1 MSFSPQ
7 DAPRLRAF
15 ARALLRRLFPR
26 PLRPLFGLPLLY
38 LLRTRFDGAAAATA
52 AAACVAR
59 IAARVVAGVAR
70 LEARYLLIA
79 AAHPLPDQRRGVV
92 VVIYAVHFLFSDHV
106 PHPELHRPL
115 RAARHLR
122 SLPEPPRREAMLPQL

>member
-38 LLRTRFDGAAAATA
+38 LLRTRFDRAAAAAA

-92 VVIYAVHFLFSDHV
+92 VVIYAVHFLFSDDV

>member
-38 LLRTRFDGAAAATA
+38 LLRTRFDRAAAAA

-79 AAHPLPDQRRGVV
+79 AAHSLPDQSRGVV
-92 VVIYAVHFLFSDHV
+92 VVIYAVHFLFSDDV